1 LIKKSEFNA
10 MKPATKRT
18 ASIVGV
24 SALSIGLLVG
34 TGFAANAATTGIT
47 TALHQTSSV
56 TPTSTTTPTPVRT
69 PGPRHNDANDN
80 DANDNDANEHATPEP
95 GDDDAPGTPD
105 HHGANRGPGKAPAPA
120 PAPSSGGE
128 HDGNDDNG
136 HGGSGHG
143 GNGHD
148 ANDND

>member
-1 LIKKSEFNA
+1 

-24 SALSIGLLVG
+24 SALSVGLLVG

-47 TALHQTSSV
+47 TALHQASSV
-56 TPTSTTTPTPVRT
+56 TPTGTATPTPIRT
-69 PGPRHNDANDN
+69 HGPRHNDANDN
-80 DANDNDANEHATPEP
+80 DANGNDANDDNGHDTNEHHANEHANPEP

-105 HHGANRGPGKAPAPA
+105 HHGANRGPGKAPVPAPA
-120 PAPSSGGE
+120 PAQ
-128 HDGNDDNG
+128 N
-136 HGGSGHG
+136 HGGSGHD

>member
-1 LIKKSEFNA
+1 

-18 ASIVGV
+18 AAIVGV

-34 TGFAANAATTGIT
+34 TGFAANAATTGIA

-56 TPTSTTTPTPVRT
+56 TPTSTATPTPERT
-69 PGPRHNDANDN
+69 NGPRHGDANDN
-80 DANDNDANEHATPEP
+80 DANDNDANDDNGRDATEHPTPEP

-105 HHGANRGPGKAPAPA
+105 HHGANRGPGKSPAPA
-120 PAPSSGGE
+120 PANGSG
-128 HDGNDDNG
+128 HDGNDDHG
-136 HGGSGHG
+136 HEGAGHVGG
-143 GNGHD
+143 GHD

>member
-1 LIKKSEFNA
+1 

-47 TALHQTSSV
+47 TALHQASSV
-56 TPTSTTTPTPVRT
+56 TPTSTSTPTPVRT
-69 PGPRHNDANDN
+69 QGPRHHDVNDNDADDN
-80 DANDNDANEHATPEP
+80 DANDDNGRDANEHANPEP

-105 HHGANRGPGKAPAPA
+105 HHGAHRGPGKAPAPA
-120 PAPSSGGE
+120 PAPNGGSG
-128 HDGNDDNG
+128 HHGNENNG
-136 HGGSGHG
+136 HGGSGHDG
-143 GNGHD
+143 AGHD